1 MNDNERLGA
10 DMVNIFGIETI
21 MKYFTHRAEA
31 DLKFSKT
38 VKDCKTYVLIDR
50 ISGFYKIGKTSDVRK
65 RVQILSCG
73 NPNIELLLVIDSD
86 VESEL
91 HNKFNNKLVKGEWYA
106 LSHKD
111 IDFIRRKWCEK
122 YTPALLKQ

>member
-1 MNDNERLGA
+1 MCNNKNLGA
-10 DMVNIFGIETI
+10 DMVNIFGMEAI
-21 MKYFTHRAEA
+21 MKYFTYRAEA
-31 DLKFSKT
+31 DLRFSKN
-38 VKDCKTYVLIDR
+38 VSDCKTYVLIDR

-91 HNKFNNKLVKGEWYA
+91 HKKFNQKLVKGEWYA
-106 LSHKD
+106 LSHRD
-111 IDFIRRKWCEK
+111 INFIRRKWCEK

>member
-21 MKYFTHRAEA
+21 MKYFTYKAKA
-31 DLKFSKT
+31 DLRFSERE
-38 VKDCKTYVLIDR
+38 KDCKTYVLIDR
-50 ISGFYKIGKTSDVRK
+50 ISGFCKIGKTSDIKK

-73 NPNIELLLVIDSD
+73 NPNIELALVIDSD